1 MSTITTIA
9 SWDAIS
15 ASRSVINTNFS
26 NLNADKAEL
35 SWAIFTGDVNV
46 PDEVYGSWWNGS
58 TEVPTK
64 NALYDKIETISGG
77 GVSDWDKGDITVSS
91 SGTVWII
98 DNGAVTEAKQ
108 TLSDNTTN
116 DFSTTKHGYVP
127 KWTNVGDFLKD
138 DWTWAS
144 IPWGG
149 DALTSNPL
157 SQFAS
162 TTSSQLRGV
171 LSDETWTGVAVFNDS
186 PTITSP
192 NITHEVVS
200 SNKTAVN
207 GGEYVVVASATF
219 TDPSPTEWFWFRV
232 VVRNGTA
239 TVWGTGYSVAWSEIV
254 RVFHSGAWAT
264 YLKTPSSGVNTG
276 DQTSIVGITGTFAQ
290 FNTAVTDA
298 DLARTDSANTFTGTQ
313 TITQIDLGNTD
324 TSITRISA
332 WEAGVEGKRIL
343 TTTPLVVSA
352 TSYTTDTG
360 TSLNMDNLDIFI
372 ITAQAGSLLFNAPG
386 GTLVQGRKLMIRIK
400 DNWTA
405 RALTWNAVF
414 RAMWTALPSTT
425 VLSKTL
431 YLWFVYNSTDTKWD
445 LVARAQ
451 EA

>member
-192 NITHEVVS
+192 NITHEVIS

-219 TDPSPTEWFWFRV
+219 TDPSPTEWLWFRV

-324 TSITRISA
+324 TSITR
-332 WEAGVEGKRIL
+332 
-343 TTTPLVVSA
+343 VSA
-352 TSYTTDTG
+352 GKIAVESVNVWTEGILQNSQSTAYTLVLTDAWKHILHPSADTTARTWTIPANSSVAFPVGTAVTFVNQNWAWTLTIAITTDTMRLAWAG
-360 TSLNMDNLDIFI
+360 TTGSRTL
-372 ITAQAGSLLFNAPG
+372 TANGIA
-386 GTLVQGRKLMIRIK
+386 
-400 DNWTA
+400 
-405 RALTWNAVF
+405 
-414 RAMWTALPSTT
+414 TALKINTT
-425 VLSKTL
+425 EWIISWPNLT
-431 YLWFVYNSTDTKWD
+431 
-445 LVARAQ
+445 
-451 EA
+451 